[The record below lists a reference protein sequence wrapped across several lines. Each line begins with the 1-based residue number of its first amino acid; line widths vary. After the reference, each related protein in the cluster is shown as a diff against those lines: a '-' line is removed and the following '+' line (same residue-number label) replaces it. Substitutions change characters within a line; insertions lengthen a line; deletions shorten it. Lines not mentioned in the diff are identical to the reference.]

1 MSDLTSAAQQPAAGG
16 RFSRSSR
23 YLDVLARAGLPVI
36 ILAVILFGTL
46 TSPVFFTAGNFLNV
60 LTNMSIV
67 GIVVVAMTYVLVVG
81 GLADLSVPATI
92 ACGAILSLGLQTS
105 LGTAGAFIV
114 AVLAATL
121 TGLVNGLLVGYA
133 RVNAIIVTLGM
144 GTVILGIVQAVVG
157 GVIVYGADPHS
168 ADFVKSRLFGIPM
181 VAVIFIVIAVIGH
194 IILTHTFWGR
204 WTVATGGN
212 YSAAEASAVPVRAVR
227 AGAFVFTGLAAG
239 VSGGLLGLTL
249 QAARPEVGAGY
260 EFSAITAVVVGG
272 ISIMGGFGSI
282 LRAMAGLVF
291 VQLLTNVMVLQGVRT
306 PVQGLALGVLIA
318 AAVGADLALRKRG
331 VVS

>member
-1 MSDLTSAAQQPAAGG
+1 MSDITSAAQQPTGA
-16 RFSRSSR
+16 RFSRASR
-23 YLDVLARAGLPVI
+23 YLDLVARGGLPFI
-36 ILAVILFGTL
+36 ILAIIVFGSL
-46 TSPVFFTAGNFLNV
+46 TSPVFFTTGNFLNV

-92 ACGAILSLGLQTS
+92 ACGAILSLALQTQ
-105 LGTAGAFIV
+105 LGTGGAFLV
-114 AVLAATL
+114 AVLVAGA
-121 TGLVNGLLVGYA
+121 TGLINGLLIGYA

-144 GTVILGIVQAVVG
+144 GTIILGIVQAMVG

-168 ADFVKSRLFGIPM
+168 ADFIKSRLFGMPM
-181 VAVIFIVIAVIGH
+181 VVVLFIIIAIIGH
-194 IILTHTFWGR
+194 LILSHTFWGR
-204 WTVATGGN
+204 WTMATGGN
-212 YSAAEASAVPVRAVR
+212 YSAAEASAVPVRAVK

-239 VSGGLLGLTL
+239 ISGGLLGLTL
-249 QAARPEVGAGY
+249 QAARPMVGTGY

-272 ISIMGGFGSI
+272 VSIVGGFGSVP
-282 LRAMAGLVF
+282 RAIAGLVF

-306 PVQGLALGVLIA
+306 PVQGLALGILIA
-318 AAVGADLALRKRG
+318 GAVGADLALRKRG

>member
-1 MSDLTSAAQQPAAGG
+1 MSDATSVVQQPSSGA
-16 RFSRSSR
+16 RFSRASR
-23 YLDVLARAGLPVI
+23 YLDLVARGGLPFI
-36 ILAVILFGTL
+36 ILAVIVFGSL
-46 TSPVFFTAGNFLNV
+46 TSPVFFTTGNFLNV

-92 ACGAILSLGLQTS
+92 ACGAILSLALQTQ
-105 LGTAGAFIV
+105 LGTGGAFLV
-114 AVLAATL
+114 AVLVAGA
-121 TGLVNGLLVGYA
+121 TGLINGLLIGYA

-144 GTVILGIVQAVVG
+144 GTIILGIVQAMVG

-168 ADFVKSRLFGIPM
+168 ADFIKSRPFGMPM
-181 VAVIFIVIAVIGH
+181 VVVLFILIAIIGH
-194 IILTHTFWGR
+194 LILSHTFWGR
-204 WTVATGGN
+204 WTMATGGN
-212 YSAAEASAVPVRAVR
+212 YSAAEASAVPVRAVK

-239 VSGGLLGLTL
+239 ISGGLLGLTL
-249 QAARPEVGAGY
+249 QAARPMVGTGY

-272 ISIMGGFGSI
+272 VSIVGGFGSVP
-282 LRAMAGLVF
+282 RAIAGLVF

-306 PVQGLALGVLIA
+306 PVQGLALGILIA
-318 AAVGADLALRKRG
+318 GAVGADLALRKRG